1 MASTA
6 PIGAPGPLLGTI
18 WWVLSVS
25 IVAFVASYI
34 DANAYHLLLGYRS
47 AIAFMG
53 YLIMQ
58 VKSEY
63 KKNCTLSFDFHP

>member
-6 PIGAPGPLLGTI
+6 PKGAPGPLLGTI
-18 WWVLSVS
+18 WWVLTVT
-25 IVAFVASYI
+25 IVAFVASCI

-47 AIAFMG
+47 AIALMG

-63 KKNCTLSFDFHP
+63 EKNCTLSFTLYL